1 MISKKKISEALEK
14 HWQREPSPFAVV
26 ENGMLLDEILS
37 IVNAIDVPKIL
48 SKEVLENVAKIA
60 SQKSRG
66 NKSFLKMD
74 DAIMKMFLYRYFSG
88 IMDIGTEAR
97 RISKFLENKQR
108 FLMTGN
114 DRVHQIDIV
123 FLSEL
128 DLLSRK
134 QKNRFNEELRKH
146 TKFARGLINLPSSLE
161 LFDLGINSLLS
172 FEIKISNSEKQSF

>member
-1 MISKKKISEALEK
+1 
-14 HWQREPSPFAVV
+14 
-26 ENGMLLDEILS
+26 
-37 IVNAIDVPKIL
+37 
-48 SKEVLENVAKIA
+48 
-60 SQKSRG
+60 
-66 NKSFLKMD
+66 
-74 DAIMKMFLYRYFSG
+74 
-88 IMDIGTEAR
+88 
-97 RISKFLENKQR
+97 
-108 FLMTGN
+108 MTGN